1 MKKNSI
7 LCTLMCLV
15 SLGSLASCGSK
26 TSGSTGS
33 GNTAKPSA
41 SDTVKPEPEPAK
53 KDKLV
58 LSGAED
64 QKTFVLGKANEYL
77 KEQKLDSKYELT
89 YTAHGE
95 DKVDSEVADWTAP
108 TAPDLYS
115 FSCDK
120 STPLAAAGALAV
132 VPDKYAEQMR
142 TNLSET
148 AIDSATFLGDLV
160 GYPYTASNG
169 YFTYYDS
176 SLPGIDAIV
185 HDNKAG
191 NIVDNIEAWLKY
203 CEDHNKKFA
212 YNLKEA
218 FYTVGALV
226 TFGAS
231 FKVEYK
237 RDGSVKKITSDFNSD
252 KGLKAAKM
260 ILKIMS
266 SPAVI
271 YTQDTAPGVGDV
283 AFTING
289 AWALSPDSKGNQS
302 KFAEAKIKTTTLPN
316 ATVDGDTKHIRS
328 FAGTKLYGVNPAK
341 SNGKADRLNVLHG
354 IANYLTSDDVQTA
367 RFDASQQVPSSK
379 AVSSLDKVKSN
390 AAVGALAN
398 QSADGVVQ
406 ANLPGNIWTA
416 PATFATWAYQN
427 ATNEVSDDDIMA
439 QLTQLDASIQA
450 SK

>member
-26 TSGSTGS
+26 NSEPTDS
-33 GNTAKPSA
+33 AKP
-41 SDTVKPEPEPAK
+41 DPTPAK
-53 KDKLV
+53 KEKLV

-64 QKTFVLGKANEYL
+64 QKTFVMGKANEYL
-77 KEQKLDSKYELT
+77 KAEKLDSKYELT

-95 DKVDSEVADWTAP
+95 DKIDSEVADWTAE

-120 STPLAAAGALAV
+120 STPLAAAGALAT
-132 VPDKYAEQMR
+132 VPEEYANKLK
-142 TNLSET
+142 TTLSET
-148 AIDSATFLGDLV
+148 AYASATFNGDLV
-160 GYPYTASNG
+160 GYAYTASNG

-191 NIVDNIEAWLKY
+191 SIVDNIEDWVDF
-203 CEDHNKKFA
+203 CEKNHKKFA

-218 FYTVGALV
+218 FYTVGALT

-231 FKVEYK
+231 WNVEYN
-237 RDGSVKKITSDFNSD
+237 RDGSVKKVTSDFATE

-260 ILKIMS
+260 MLKIMS
-266 SPAVI
+266 SDAVV
-271 YTQDTAPGVGDV
+271 YTQDAPGVNNV
-283 AFTING
+283 AFCVNG
-289 AWALSPDSKGNQS
+289 AWALSNDSEGNKS
-302 KFAEAKIKTTTLPN
+302 AYTDPKVKTTTLPN
-316 ATVDGDTKHIRS
+316 ATVDGEKKHIRS
-328 FAGTKLYGVNPAK
+328 FAGTKLYGVNPSK
-341 SNGKADRLNVLHG
+341 SNGKAERLNVLHG
-354 IANYLTSDDVQTA
+354 IANYLTSDDVQSA
-367 RFDASQQVPSSK
+367 RFDESQQAPSSK
-379 AVSSLDKVKSN
+379 AVSATDKVKSN
-390 AAVGALAN
+390 AALSALAN
-398 QSADGVVQ
+398 QSADGNAQ

-416 PATFATWAYQN
+416 PATFATWAFEN
-427 ATNEVSDDDIMA
+427 AKNIVSDDDIMT
-439 QLTQLDASIQA
+439 QLQQLDASVQA

>member
-26 TSGSTGS
+26 NSESTDS
-33 GNTAKPSA
+33 AKP
-41 SDTVKPEPEPAK
+41 DPIPVKKE
-53 KDKLV
+53 KLV

-64 QKTFVLGKANEYL
+64 QRTFVMGKANEYL
-77 KEQKLDSKYELT
+77 KNQKLDSKYELT

-95 DKVDSEVADWTAP
+95 DKIDSEVADWTAE

-120 STPLAAAGALAV
+120 STPLAAAGALAT
-132 VPDKYAEQMR
+132 VPDEYAEQMKK
-142 TNLSET
+142 TLSET
-148 AIDSATFLGDLV
+148 AYASATFNGDLV
-160 GYPYTASNG
+160 GYAYTASNG

-191 NIVDNIEAWLKY
+191 SIVDNIEEWLKY
-203 CEDHNKKFA
+203 CEDNGKTFA

-218 FYTVGALV
+218 FYTVGALT

-231 FKVEYK
+231 WKVEYN
-237 RDGSVKKITSDFNSD
+237 RDGSVKKITSDFATD

-266 SPAVI
+266 SDAVV
-271 YTQDTAPGVGDV
+271 YTQDAPGVNNV
-283 AFTING
+283 AFCVNG
-289 AWALSPDSKGNQS
+289 AWALSNDSEGNKS
-302 KFAEAKIKTTTLPN
+302 AYTDAKVKTTTLPN
-316 ATVDGDTKHIRS
+316 ATIGTEKKHIRS
-328 FAGTKLYGVNPAK
+328 FAGTKLYGVNPSK
-341 SNGKADRLNVLHG
+341 SNGKSERLNTLHG
-354 IANYLTSDDVQTA
+354 IANYLTSDDVQSA
-367 RFDASQQVPSSK
+367 RFDDSQQAPSSK
-379 AVSSLDKVKSN
+379 AVSATDKVKSN
-390 AAVGALAN
+390 AALSALAN
-398 QSADGVVQ
+398 QSADGMAQ
-406 ANLPGNIWTA
+406 ANLPGNIWSA
-416 PATFATWAYQN
+416 PATFATWAFEN
-427 ATNEVSDDDIMA
+427 RKAEVSDDVIM
-439 QLTQLDASIQA
+439 TQLQQLDTAVQT

>member
-26 TSGSTGS
+26 TSESTDTS
-33 GNTAKPSA
+33 KP
-41 SDTVKPEPEPAK
+41 DPTPAK
-53 KDKLV
+53 KETLV

-64 QKTFVLGKANEYL
+64 QRKFVMGKANEYL
-77 KEQKLDSKYELT
+77 KAQKLDSKYELT

-95 DKVDSEVADWTAP
+95 DKIDSEVADWTAE

-120 STPLAAAGALAV
+120 STPLVAAGALAT
-132 VPDKYAEQMR
+132 VPDEYAEQMKK
-142 TNLSET
+142 TLSEN
-148 AIDSATFLGDLV
+148 AYASATFNGDLV
-160 GYPYTASNG
+160 GYAYTASNG

-191 NIVDNIEAWLKY
+191 SIVDNIEDWLKY
-203 CEDHNKKFA
+203 CEDNGKTFA

-218 FYTVGALV
+218 FYTVGALT

-231 FKVEYK
+231 WKVEYN
-237 RDGSVKKITSDFNSD
+237 RDGSVKKITSDFATD

-266 SPAVI
+266 SDAVV
-271 YTQDTAPGVGDV
+271 YTQDAPGVNNV
-283 AFTING
+283 AFCVNG
-289 AWALSPDSKGNQS
+289 AWALSNDSEGNKS
-302 KFAEAKIKTTTLPN
+302 AYTDAKVKTTTLPN
-316 ATVDGDTKHIRS
+316 ATIGTEKKHIRS
-328 FAGTKLYGVNPAK
+328 FTGTKLYGVNPSK
-341 SNGKADRLNVLHG
+341 SNGKSERLNTLHG
-354 IANYLTSDDVQTA
+354 IANYLTSDDVQSA
-367 RFDASQQVPSSK
+367 RFDDSQQAPSSK
-379 AVSSLDKVKSN
+379 AVSATDKVKSN
-390 AAVGALAN
+390 AALSALAN
-398 QSADGVVQ
+398 QSADGMAQ
-406 ANLPGNIWTA
+406 ANLPGNIWSA
-416 PATFATWAYQN
+416 PVTFATWAYN
-427 ATNEVSDDDIMA
+427 NRKAEVSDDVIM
-439 QLTQLDASIQA
+439 TQLQQLDTAVQT

>member
-33 GNTAKPSA
+33 GNTA
-41 SDTVKPEPEPAK
+41 TPEPTPAK
-53 KDKLV
+53 KETLV

-64 QKTFVLGKANEYL
+64 QRTFVMGKANEYL
-77 KEQKLDSKYELT
+77 KAQKLDSKYELT

-95 DKVDSEVADWTAP
+95 DKIDSEVADWTAE

-120 STPLAAAGALAV
+120 STPLAAAGALAT
-132 VPDKYAEQMR
+132 VPDAYAEQMKK
-142 TNLSET
+142 TLSET
-148 AIDSATFLGDLV
+148 AYASATFNGDLV
-160 GYPYTASNG
+160 GYAYTASNG

-191 NIVDNIEAWLKY
+191 SIVDNIEEWLKY
-203 CEDHNKKFA
+203 CEDNGKTFA

-218 FYTVGALV
+218 FYTVGALT

-231 FKVEYK
+231 WKVEYN
-237 RDGSVKKITSDFNSD
+237 RDGSVKKITSDFATD

-266 SPAVI
+266 SDAVV
-271 YTQDTAPGVGDV
+271 YTQDAPGVNNV
-283 AFTING
+283 AFCVNG
-289 AWALSPDSKGNQS
+289 AWALSNDSEGNKS
-302 KFAEAKIKTTTLPN
+302 AYTDAKVKTTTLPN
-316 ATVDGDTKHIRS
+316 ATIGTEKKHIRS
-328 FAGTKLYGVNPAK
+328 FAGTKLYGVNPSK
-341 SNGKADRLNVLHG
+341 SNGKSERLNTLHG
-354 IANYLTSDDVQTA
+354 IANYLTSDDVQSA
-367 RFDASQQVPSSK
+367 RFDDSQQAPSSK
-379 AVSSLDKVKSN
+379 AVSATDKVKSN
-390 AAVGALAN
+390 AALSALAN
-398 QSADGVVQ
+398 QSADGMAQ
-406 ANLPGNIWTA
+406 ANLPGNIWSA
-416 PATFATWAYQN
+416 PATFATWAFDN
-427 ATNEVSDDDIMA
+427 RKAEVSDDVIM
-439 QLTQLDASIQA
+439 TQLQQLDTAVQT

>member
-26 TSGSTGS
+26 TSESTDTS
-33 GNTAKPSA
+33 KP
-41 SDTVKPEPEPAK
+41 DPTPVKKE
-53 KDKLV
+53 KLV

-64 QKTFVLGKANEYL
+64 QRTFVMGKANEYL
-77 KEQKLDSKYELT
+77 KAQKLDSKYELT

-95 DKVDSEVADWTAP
+95 DKIDSEVADWTAE

-120 STPLAAAGALAV
+120 STPLAAAGALAT
-132 VPDKYAEQMR
+132 VPDEYAEQMKK
-142 TNLSET
+142 TLSET
-148 AIDSATFLGDLV
+148 AYASATFNGDLV
-160 GYPYTASNG
+160 GYAYTASNG

-191 NIVDNIEAWLKY
+191 SIVDNIEDWLKY
-203 CEDHNKKFA
+203 CENNGKTFA

-218 FYTVGALV
+218 FYTVGALT

-231 FKVEYK
+231 WKVEYN
-237 RDGSVKKITSDFNSD
+237 RDGSVKKITSDFASD

-266 SPAVI
+266 SDAVV
-271 YTQDTAPGVGDV
+271 YTQDAPGVNNV
-283 AFTING
+283 AFCVNG
-289 AWALSPDSKGNQS
+289 AWALSNDSEGNKS
-302 KFAEAKIKTTTLPN
+302 AYTDAKVKTTTLPN
-316 ATVDGDTKHIRS
+316 ATVGTEKKHIRS
-328 FAGTKLYGVNPAK
+328 FAGTKLYGVNPSK
-341 SNGKADRLNVLHG
+341 SNGKSERLNTLHG
-354 IANYLTSDDVQTA
+354 IANYLTSDDVQSA
-367 RFDASQQVPSSK
+367 RFDDSQQAPSSK
-379 AVSSLDKVKSN
+379 AVSATDKVKSN
-390 AAVGALAN
+390 AALSALAN
-398 QSADGVVQ
+398 QSADGMAQ
-406 ANLPGNIWTA
+406 ANLPGNIWSA
-416 PATFATWAYQN
+416 PATFATWAYDN
-427 ATNEVSDDDIMA
+427 AKSEVSDNVIM
-439 QLTQLDASIQA
+439 TQLQQLDTAVQA

>member
-15 SLGSLASCGSK
+15 SLGSLASCGFK
-26 TSGSTGS
+26 TSESTDS
-33 GNTAKPSA
+33 TKP
-41 SDTVKPEPEPAK
+41 DPTPAK
-53 KDKLV
+53 KEKLV

-64 QKTFVLGKANEYL
+64 QKTFVMRKANEYL
-77 KEQKLDSKYELT
+77 KAEKLDSKYELT

-95 DKVDSEVADWTAP
+95 DKIDSEVADWTAE

-120 STPLAAAGALAV
+120 STPLAAAGALAT
-132 VPDKYAEQMR
+132 VPEEYANKLK
-142 TNLSET
+142 TTLSET
-148 AIDSATFLGDLV
+148 AYASATFNGDLV
-160 GYPYTASNG
+160 GYAYTASNG

-191 NIVDNIEAWLKY
+191 SIVDNIENWLDF
-203 CEDHNKKFA
+203 CEKNDKKFA

-218 FYTVGALV
+218 FYTVGALT

-231 FKVEYK
+231 WNVEYN
-237 RDGSVKKITSDFNSD
+237 RDGSVKKVTSDFATE

-266 SPAVI
+266 SDAVV
-271 YTQDTAPGVGDV
+271 YTQDAPGVNNV
-283 AFTING
+283 AFCVNG
-289 AWALSPDSKGNQS
+289 AWALSNDSEGNKS
-302 KFAEAKIKTTTLPN
+302 AYTDPKVKTTTLPN
-316 ATVDGDTKHIRS
+316 ATVDGEKKHIRS
-328 FAGTKLYGVNPAK
+328 FAGTKLYGVNPSK
-341 SNGKADRLNVLHG
+341 SNGKAERLNVLHG
-354 IANYLTSDDVQTA
+354 IANYLTSDDVQSA
-367 RFDASQQVPSSK
+367 RFDESQQAPSSK
-379 AVSSLDKVKSN
+379 AVSATDKVKSN
-390 AAVGALAN
+390 AALSALAN
-398 QSADGVVQ
+398 QSADGNAQ

-416 PATFATWAYQN
+416 PATFATWAFEN
-427 ATNEVSDDDIMA
+427 AKNEVSNDDIMT
-439 QLTQLDASIQA
+439 QLQQLDASVQA

>member
-26 TSGSTGS
+26 TSESTDS
-33 GNTAKPSA
+33 AKP
-41 SDTVKPEPEPAK
+41 DPTPAK
-53 KDKLV
+53 KEKLV

-64 QKTFVLGKANEYL
+64 QKTFVMGKANEYL
-77 KEQKLDSKYELT
+77 KAEKLDSKYELT

-95 DKVDSEVADWTAP
+95 DKIDSEVADWTAE

-120 STPLAAAGALAV
+120 STPLAAAGALAT
-132 VPDKYAEQMR
+132 VPEEYANKLK
-142 TNLSET
+142 TTLSET
-148 AIDSATFLGDLV
+148 AYASATFNGDLV
-160 GYPYTASNG
+160 GYAYTASNG

-191 NIVDNIEAWLKY
+191 SIVDNIEDWVDF
-203 CEDHNKKFA
+203 CEKNNKKFA

-218 FYTVGALV
+218 FYTVGALT

-231 FKVEYK
+231 WNVEYN
-237 RDGSVKKITSDFNSD
+237 RDGSVKKVTSDFATE

-260 ILKIMS
+260 MLKIMS
-266 SPAVI
+266 SDAVV
-271 YTQDTAPGVGDV
+271 YTQDAPGVNNV
-283 AFTING
+283 AFCVNG
-289 AWALSPDSKGNQS
+289 AWALSNDSEGNKS
-302 KFAEAKIKTTTLPN
+302 AYTDPKVKTTTLPN
-316 ATVDGDTKHIRS
+316 ATVDGEKKHIRS
-328 FAGTKLYGVNPAK
+328 FAGTKLYGVNPSK
-341 SNGKADRLNVLHG
+341 SNGKAERLNVLHG
-354 IANYLTSDDVQTA
+354 IANYLTSDDVQSA
-367 RFDASQQVPSSK
+367 RFDESQQAPSSK
-379 AVSSLDKVKSN
+379 AVSAMDKVKSN
-390 AAVGALAN
+390 AALSALAN
-398 QSADGVVQ
+398 QSADGNAQ

-416 PATFATWAYQN
+416 PATFATWAFEN
-427 ATNEVSDDDIMA
+427 AKNKVSDDDIMT
-439 QLTQLDASIQA
+439 QLQQLDASVQA

>member
-15 SLGSLASCGSK
+15 SLGSLASCGPK

-33 GNTAKPSA
+33 GNTA
-41 SDTVKPEPEPAK
+41 TPEPTPVK
-53 KDKLV
+53 KEKLV

-64 QKTFVLGKANEYL
+64 QRTFVMGKANEYL
-77 KEQKLDSKYELT
+77 KAQKLDSKYELT

-95 DKVDSEVADWTAP
+95 DKIDSEVADWTAE

-120 STPLAAAGALAV
+120 SPSLAAAGALAT
-132 VPDKYAEQMR
+132 VPDEYAEQMKK
-142 TNLSET
+142 TLSET
-148 AIDSATFLGDLV
+148 AYASATFNGDLV
-160 GYPYTASNG
+160 GYAYTASNG

-191 NIVDNIEAWLKY
+191 SIDDNNNIEEWLKY
-203 CEDHNKKFA
+203 CEDNGKTFA

-218 FYTVGALV
+218 FYTVGALT

-231 FKVEYK
+231 WKVEYN
-237 RDGSVKKITSDFNSD
+237 RDGSVKKITSDFATD

-266 SPAVI
+266 SDAVV
-271 YTQDTAPGVGDV
+271 YTQDAPGVNNV
-283 AFTING
+283 AFCVNG
-289 AWALSPDSKGNQS
+289 AWALSNDSEGNKS
-302 KFAEAKIKTTTLPN
+302 AYTDAKVKTTILPN
-316 ATVDGDTKHIRS
+316 ATIGTEKKHIRS
-328 FAGTKLYGVNPAK
+328 FAGTKLYGVNPSK
-341 SNGKADRLNVLHG
+341 SNGKSERLNTLHG
-354 IANYLTSDDVQTA
+354 IANYLTSDDVQSA
-367 RFDASQQVPSSK
+367 RFDDSQQAPSSK
-379 AVSSLDKVKSN
+379 AVSATDKVKSN
-390 AAVGALAN
+390 AALSALAN
-398 QSADGVVQ
+398 QSADGIAQ
-406 ANLPGNIWTA
+406 ANLPGNIWSA
-416 PATFATWAYQN
+416 PATFATWAFEN
-427 ATNEVSDDDIMA
+427 RKAEVSDDVIM
-439 QLTQLDASIQA
+439 TQLQQLDTAVQT

>member
-15 SLGSLASCGSK
+15 SLGSLASCGPK

-53 KDKLV
+53 KEKLV

-77 KEQKLDSKYELT
+77 KAQKLDSKYELT

-95 DKVDSEVADWTAP
+95 DKIDSEVADWTAP

-120 STPLAAAGALAV
+120 STPLAAAGALAT
-132 VPDKYAEQMR
+132 VPDEYAEQMKK
-142 TNLSET
+142 TLSET
-148 AIDSATFLGDLV
+148 AYESATFNGDLV
-160 GYPYTASNG
+160 GYAYTASNG

-191 NIVDNIEAWLKY
+191 SIVDNIEDWLKY
-203 CEDHNKKFA
+203 CEDNNKTFA

-218 FYTVGALV
+218 FYTVGALT

-237 RDGSVKKITSDFNSD
+237 RDGSVKNVTSDFASD
-252 KGLKAAKM
+252 KGMKAAKM
-260 ILKIMS
+260 MLKIMK
-266 SPAVI
+266 SPAVV
-271 YTQDTAPGVGDV
+271 YTQDAPGVNNV
-283 AFTING
+283 AFCVNG
-289 AWALSPDSKGNQS
+289 AWALSPDKDGKQS
-302 KFAEAKIKTTTLPN
+302 AYTDPKVKTTTLPN
-316 ATVDGDTKHIRS
+316 ATEGTETRHIRS
-328 FAGTKLYGVNPAK
+328 FAGTKLYGVNPSK
-341 SNGKADRLNVLHG
+341 SNGSSDRLNVLHG
-354 IANYLTSDDVQTA
+354 IANYLTTDDVQSA
-367 RFDASQQVPSSK
+367 RFDASQQAPSSK
-379 AVSSLDKVKSN
+379 AVSATDKVKSN
-390 AAVGALAN
+390 AALSALAN
-398 QSADGVVQ
+398 QSADGLAQ

-416 PATFATWAYQN
+416 PATFATWAFEN
-427 ATNEVSDDDIMA
+427 AKKEVTDDQIMA
-439 QLTQLDASIQA
+439 QLTQLDASVQA

>member
-26 TSGSTGS
+26 DTGSTGS
-33 GNTAKPSA
+33 GNTAT
-41 SDTVKPEPEPAK
+41 DTVKPDPEPAK
-53 KDKLV
+53 KEKLV

-64 QKTFVLGKANEYL
+64 QKTFVLGKANAYL
-77 KEQKLDSKYELT
+77 KDKKLDSKYELT

-95 DKVDSEVADWTAP
+95 DKIDSEVADWTAP

-120 STPLAAAGALAV
+120 STPLAAAGALAT
-132 VPDKYAEQMR
+132 VPDEYAEQMKK
-142 TNLSET
+142 TLSET
-148 AIDSATFLGDLV
+148 AYASATFNGDLV
-160 GYPYTASNG
+160 GYAYTASNG

-191 NIVDNIEAWLKY
+191 SIVDNIEEWLSY
-203 CEDHNKKFA
+203 CEKNNKTFA

-218 FYTVGALV
+218 FYTVGALT

-231 FKVEYK
+231 FNVEYK
-237 RDGSVKKITSDFNSD
+237 RDGSVKKVTSDFNSD

-260 ILKIMS
+260 MLKIMK
-266 SPAVI
+266 SPAVV
-271 YTQDTAPGVGDV
+271 YTQDAPGVNNV
-283 AFTING
+283 AFCVNG
-289 AWALSPDSKGNQS
+289 AWALSPDKDGNKS
-302 KFAEAKIKTTTLPN
+302 AYTEAKVKTTTLPN
-316 ATVDGDTKHIRS
+316 ATIDGDTKHIRS
-328 FAGTKLYGVNPAK
+328 FAGTKLYGVNPSK
-341 SNGKADRLNVLHG
+341 SNGKAERLNVLHG
-354 IANYLTSDDVQTA
+354 IANYLTSDDVQSA
-367 RFDASQQVPSSK
+367 RFDESQQAPSSK
-379 AVSSLDKVKSN
+379 AVSATDKVKNNPALS
-390 AAVGALAN
+390 ALAN
-398 QSADGVVQ
+398 QSADGLAQ

-416 PATFATWAYQN
+416 PATFAVWAFEN
-427 ATNEVSDDDIMA
+427 AKKNVTDDEIM
-439 QLTQLDASIQA
+439 TQLQQLDTSIQS